1 MVEIYNNRKKDFIFI
16 HIYCLCSVIV
26 ARIIGL
32 FSYNNFKSPANVI
45 TYVLLNSHLKK
56 EALPLQTYICKNCDD
71 LLCETSTC
79 PVCGK
84 RTELLKTEVF
94 YCEKCCAPSYSEICP
109 ECNSKCL
116 KIGADLRPV
125 FAAER
130 LLLEVLLE
138 EPFKFAGKSIWC
150 VGANNCVVNGQK
162 IKMPFSEFRKRD
174 PLHVISELKKYE
186 DENLKYV
193 ASDTDNDFIKKFILL
208 NKDHLN
214 SITDEAIEYIR
225 NISKN
230 YDLSSM
236 FVSFSGGKD
245 STVTSHLVMRAL
257 GTESVPHIYGDTTL
271 EYPASGKY
279 VELFKKQYPHTP
291 LLIAKN
297 NDQDFENLCEVVGP
311 PSRVMRWCCT
321 IFKTG
326 AITKKI
332 EQLYKNKLRLLSFQ
346 GVRRA
351 ESLARSKYDRDTDSP
366 KISKQLVASPIIDWT
381 DFDVW
386 LYLLANNIPFN
397 DAYKQGFSRVGCWCC
412 PNNSDWSAFLS
423 SIYMNEE
430 SSNFKNMLYRFAKK
444 VGKEDWQEYIDEGKW
459 KARQGGNGLEHSKNA
474 VVTFKP
480 CTFDEASINFEL
492 TKAITDDLYT
502 FFKPFGLINK
512 EIGNKRLNEVYILS
526 KITNEPIIRLSGK
539 NGSTELKVTFLKV
552 SKPFQNQKEMSDC
565 VRNQITKYQ
574 TCIGCSYCQSVCK
587 FNALKV
593 VNSEKGHV
601 SNSTI
606 MYTIDSSKC
615 VGCLECVKHFDGG
628 CYMKKVL
635 RTKKGD

>member
-1 MVEIYNNRKKDFIFI
+1 MVKKINILILLALFCKMTFLNVKIF
-16 HIYCLCSVIV
+16 
-26 ARIIGL
+26 GL
-32 FSYNNFKSPANVI
+32 FFEEVSKSPASMIEYI
-45 TYVLLNSHLKK
+45 TINEVTD
-56 EALPLQTYICKNCDD
+56 LQKYKCINCDD
-71 LLCETSTC
+71 LQCDTSIC

-84 RTELLKTEVF
+84 RTELVKTEVY
-94 YCEKCCAPSYSEICP
+94 YCEKCMCP
-109 ECNSKCL
+109 VFSDECECCHSKSFI
-116 KIGADLRPV
+116 IGTDVRPV
-125 FAAER
+125 FAQER

-138 EPFKFAGKSIWC
+138 EPFKYKDDSIWC
-150 VGANNCVVNGQK
+150 VGANNYIVNGKK
-162 IKMPFSEFRKRD
+162 IKMPFTEFRKKD
-174 PLHVISELKKYE
+174 PNKVIQKIKELEKDNKKYVLE
-186 DENLKYV
+186 DFSNKYIV
-193 ASDTDNDFIKKFILL
+193 NFIQA
-208 NKDHLN
+208 NKSHLN
-214 SITDEAIEYIR
+214 IITDEAIDYIR
-225 NISKN
+225 KISKN
-230 YDLSSM
+230 FDISSM
-236 FVSFSGGKD
+236 FISFSGGKD

-257 GTESVPHIYGDTTL
+257 GTENIPHIYGDTTL
-271 EYPASGKY
+271 EYPESAVY
-279 VELFKKQYPHTP
+279 VDTFKKAYPHTP

-297 NDQDFENLCEVVGP
+297 KDQEFEDLCEVVGP

-332 EQLYKNKLRLLSFQ
+332 EQLYKDKVRLLSFQ

-366 KISKQLVASPIIDWT
+366 KISKQLVASPIIDWM

-386 LYLLANNIPFN
+386 LYLLSNKVPFN
-397 DAYKQGFSRVGCWCC
+397 SAYKEGFSRVGCWCC
-412 PNNSDWSAFLS
+412 PNNSDWSSYLAS
-423 SIYMNEE
+423 VYMNKEH
-430 SSNFKNMLYRFAKK
+430 NDFKDMLYRFAKK
-444 VGKEDWQEYIDEGKW
+444 VGKEDWKEYIDEGKW

-480 CTFDEASINFEL
+480 CTFDESSINFNL
-492 TKAITDDLYT
+492 TKAISEDLYT

-512 EIGNKRLNEVYILS
+512 EIGNKRLNEVYVLS
-526 KITNEPIIRLSGK
+526 KITNEPIIKLTGK
-539 NGSTELKVTFLKV
+539 IGSTELKITFLKV
-552 SKPFQNQKEMSDC
+552 VRPFSSQKEMSDC

-606 MYTIDSSKC
+606 LYTIDETKC
-615 VGCLECVKHFDGG
+615 VGCLECVKHFEGG

-635 RTKKGD
+635 RTKKGE